1 VVKKLIDFEVAL
13 NRLGND
19 EEFLLEML
27 DELMTQFDESIPD
40 LHNAITNSDFANV
53 RMLAHGMKGASSS
66 LGADRIADYF
76 QLLEKKG
83 SDQNLD
89 GADELMERIKLT
101 FDEMKGEI
109 EKY

>member
-1 VVKKLIDFEVAL
+1 MVTKLIDFEVAL

-27 DELMTQFDESIPD
+27 DELIIQFDESIPD
-40 LHNAITNSDFANV
+40 LHAAITNSDFANV
-53 RMLAHGMKGASSS
+53 RMLAHSMKGASSS

-76 QLLEKKG
+76 QQLEKKG

-89 GADELMERIKLT
+89 GADELMEKINFT
-101 FDEMKGEI
+101 FVEMRGEI

>member
-1 VVKKLIDFEVAL
+1 
-13 NRLGND
+13 
-19 EEFLLEML
+19 
-27 DELMTQFDESIPD
+27 
-40 LHNAITNSDFANV
+40 
-53 RMLAHGMKGASSS
+53 MKGASSS

-89 GADELMERIKLT
+89 GADELMEEIKLT
-101 FDEMKGEI
+101 FAEMKGEI